1 MARLVVVVSV
11 LYVSFCCFCMCMCGW
26 VHRQCKVYWCN
37 WWDVAQ
43 VYGQLSFRVG
53 VFDRRRINCCWGD
66 GVRNESSS
74 LPGPVPWGASL
85 GTLPSPS
92 RNPIS
97 QDSQGTQTGM
107 ERAWNIQAGRQA
119 GRNILDLALLNI
131 TFLGWEQLQ
140 DPVLME
146 AWPQDHQRLHTS

>member
-53 VFDRRRINCCWGD
+53 VFDRRRINCCLGWRCSKW
-66 GVRNESSS
+66 VIISPR
-74 LPGPVPWGASL
+74 PCSL
-85 GTLPSPS
+85 GCFLGHPPLTIEESHFTGFS
-92 RNPIS
+92 RNP
-97 QDSQGTQTGM
+97 DWNGTCLKHP
-107 ERAWNIQAGRQA
+107 GRQA